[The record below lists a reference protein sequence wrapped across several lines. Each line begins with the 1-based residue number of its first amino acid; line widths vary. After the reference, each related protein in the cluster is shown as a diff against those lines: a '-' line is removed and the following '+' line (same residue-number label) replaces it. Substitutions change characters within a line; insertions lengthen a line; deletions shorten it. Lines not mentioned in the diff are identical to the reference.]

1 MIDKRDIELF
11 QKAKKE
17 QPWVEMLTVLSL
29 VPLLVLVM
37 LVARGIYDYT
47 ALLVIISF
55 VLSLSAQGGR
65 RWVTVSRDDLIKAM
79 ERMIN
84 SDPEALKIVADN
96 NKHKDSKSK
105 VS

>member
-17 QPWVEMLTVLSL
+17 QPWVDWLMVLSFLPL
-29 VPLLVLVM
+29 VVLVM
-37 LVARGIYDYT
+37 LAAKGIYDYT

-65 RWVTVSRDDLIKAM
+65 RWVSVSKDDLIKAM

-84 SDPEALKIVADN
+84 SNPEALKVIAEQ
-96 NKHKDSKSK
+96 NKNKKNELI
-105 VS
+105 